1 MALPFSDLEFC
12 LILGDSALQVDKF
25 ALDALNENAEG
36 YMQNLEQW
44 IMVCANCKII
54 T

>member
-1 MALPFSDLEFC
+1 MVARLKS
-12 LILGDSALQVDKF
+12 LQVDKF

-44 IMVCANCKII
+44 IMVCISHVK
-54 T
+54 